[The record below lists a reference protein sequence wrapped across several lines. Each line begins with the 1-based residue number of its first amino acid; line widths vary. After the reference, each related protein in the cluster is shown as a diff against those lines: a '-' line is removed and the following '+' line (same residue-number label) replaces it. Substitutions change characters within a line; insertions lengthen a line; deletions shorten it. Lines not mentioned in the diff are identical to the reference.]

1 MSEPWPRGRRRVD
14 RVLSDDYLEGLES
27 LDLDAVRALRAEA
40 VQEEAD
46 ASYVRRLLHGRM
58 DIIRAELARRT
69 DGGPGRVVDELAEIL
84 ADAGPPTGPMRLVP
98 VEPTRV
104 AERRRHIEQR
114 LGDVDLADVTSRTD
128 EELQDALDRFTA
140 DEEHVSRSRHA
151 VQRVVDACNAEIAR
165 RYRDGEA
172 DVADLLGG
180 PLD

>member
-1 MSEPWPRGRRRVD
+1 MSDPLPGGRRRID
-14 RVLSDDYLEGLES
+14 RVLAEDYLEGLES
-27 LDLDAVRALRAEA
+27 LDLDAVRALREQA

-58 DIIRAELARRT
+58 DIIRAELANRE
-69 DGGPGRVVDELAEIL
+69 GGASGRVVDELAEIL
-84 ADAGPPTGPMRLVP
+84 ADQGPPTGPMRLVP

-104 AERRRHIEQR
+104 AERRREIEQM

-128 EELQDALDRFTA
+128 DELRAALERFTI
-140 DEEHVSRSRHA
+140 DEERVSRSRHA

-180 PLD
+180 PLT